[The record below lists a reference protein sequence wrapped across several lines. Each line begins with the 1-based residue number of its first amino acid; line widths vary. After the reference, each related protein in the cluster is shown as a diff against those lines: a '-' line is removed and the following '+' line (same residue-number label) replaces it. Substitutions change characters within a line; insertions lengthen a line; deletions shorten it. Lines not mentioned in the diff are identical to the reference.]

1 MPREVY
7 NYILSTLQ
15 GFSDGQ
21 LNLKSEACRS
31 EVATQIVEDLMKN
44 FMFVERETKKEI
56 K

>member
-1 MPREVY
+1 MPREAY

-15 GFSDGQ
+15 SFSDSQ
-21 LNLKSEACRS
+21 LNLKSKACRS
-31 EVATQIVEDLMKN
+31 EVAAQIVDDLLEN

>member
-1 MPREVY
+1 MPRDAY
-7 NYILSTLQ
+7 NNILKTLR
-15 GFSDGQ
+15 GFADSQ

-31 EVATQIVEDLMKN
+31 EVATQVVEDLMEN